1 MGGIKIELPLVDAE
15 HSVEIEVRI
24 NGKRRTYTYRVELLD
39 WDDCEEP
46 PEIRIQCLK
55 RKIDSVGEG
64 WQLISIGAP
73 GDKNVPLMFRRKEA
87 ARVTDN

>member
-1 MGGIKIELPLVDAE
+1 MGGIKIELPLLDAE

-39 WDDCEEP
+39 WDECEEP
-46 PEIRIQCLK
+46 PEIRIQCLR

-73 GDKNVPLMFRRKEA
+73 GDRNVPIMFRKKELDPA
-87 ARVTDN
+87 SGN